1 MSEQNHFIYIEEVIR
16 RWAPVLIGSI
26 KRWGWW
32 GAMPQKI
39 QQELIE
45 STEEWVWVLQILA
58 GTLSSP

>member
-1 MSEQNHFIYIEEVIR
+1 MSEQNHFIYTEEVIW

-26 KRWGWW
+26 KRWGW

>member
-1 MSEQNHFIYIEEVIR
+1 MSEQNHFIYIEEIIQ
-16 RWAPVLIGSI
+16 RWAPGLIGSI
-26 KRWGWW
+26 KLWGWW